1 MEGTVAVTGLAG
13 LSVPGLDIMRAY
25 KRAWWPKDILA
36 GLVLTAVL
44 VPVGMG
50 YAEAAGLPA
59 ITGLYATITPL
70 LIYAVLGPSRILV
83 LGPDS
88 SLAAIIAATV
98 VPLAAGDQSRAV
110 ELAGGLAIIA
120 GSLGI
125 AFGLLHLGL
134 LTDLLSTPIR
144 IGYLNGIALTVIVS
158 QLPKLFGFST
168 DADGLVPEAIA
179 FAQGVANGDAHALTL
194 GVGIAALAIMVV
206 ARLIDRAAVGIVL
219 ATVATTVVTAVAG
232 LAAAGVDVVGAMP
245 QGLPRLAIPAVGFG
259 DLTAMLAG
267 GFAIAVVSL
276 ADTSVLSRT
285 FAARTGDRVDQNQE
299 LVALGAANIGGAFT
313 SGFPVS
319 ASASRTPVAE
329 AAGGKTQMTGV
340 VAAVAIIAL
349 LLVAPGIT
357 SNLPQATL
365 GAVVI
370 VAATSLVDLAGTL
383 RLIRLRPTEAGLSII
398 SFAGVA
404 FVGVIAGIFAAVA
417 IALAAFFWRA
427 WRPHSAIL
435 GRVEEMKGYHDITR
449 YPDARRLDGLVLF
462 RWDAPLFFANAEAFR
477 EAVERAVDMA
487 PTATRWVVVAAE
499 PITDIDTTAADI
511 LDELLGDLRRSGIE
525 LRFAEMKDPVK
536 DWLSR
541 YGLLQKIGDDS
552 FYPTVGTAVDAYVA
566 ASGIDWIDWEERGD
580 EGSGASSG
588 TSSST

>member
-1 MEGTVAVTGLAG
+1 MAVTGLAG

-219 ATVATTVVTAVAG
+219 ATVATTVVTAVVG

-370 VAATSLVDLAGTL
+370 VAATSLVDLTGTL

-404 FVGVIAGIFAAVA
+404 FVGVIAGIFAAVV

-477 EAVERAVDMA
+477 EAVERAVDTA

-499 PITDIDTTAADI
+499 PITDIDTTAAGI

>member
-1 MEGTVAVTGLAG
+1 LAVSGIAG
-13 LSVPGLDIMRAY
+13 LRVPGVDIAHSYR
-25 KRAWWPKDILA
+25 RAWLPNDIIA

-70 LIYAVLGPSRILV
+70 VVYAALGPSRILV

-98 VPLAAGDQSRAV
+98 VPLAGGDPGRAV

-120 GSLGI
+120 GGLGI
-125 AFGLLHLGL
+125 AFGVLHLGL

-179 FAQGVANGDAHALTL
+179 FVQGVATGMATVPALAM
-194 GVGIAALAIMVV
+194 GVLALAIMIV
-206 ARLIDRAAVGIVL
+206 ARLVGRAAVGIVV
-219 ATVATTVVTAVAG
+219 ATVATTLVTAVAG

-285 FAARTGDRVDQNQE
+285 FAARSGRRVDQNQE
-299 LVALGAANIGGAFT
+299 LVALGAANVGGAFT

-329 AAGGKTQMTGV
+329 AAGGKTQLTGV
-340 VAAVAIIAL
+340 IAALAITAM

-370 VAATSLVDLAGTL
+370 VAATSLIDLAGTL
-383 RLIRLRPTEAGLSII
+383 RLIRLRPTEAILSII

-404 FVGVIAGIFAAVA
+404 FVGVIAGIFASVV

-427 WRPHSAIL
+427 WRPHSAVL
-435 GRVEEMKGYHDITR
+435 GRVEDLKGYHDITR
-449 YPDARRLDGLVLF
+449 YPEARRLDGLVLF

-477 EAVERAVDMA
+477 EAIESAVDAA
-487 PTATRWVVVAAE
+487 PTPTRWVVVAAE
-499 PITDIDTTAADI
+499 PITDVDTTAADV
-511 LDELLGDLRRSGIE
+511 LDELLGDLRRAGVE

-536 DWLSR
+536 DWLDR
-541 YGLLQKIGDDS
+541 YGLLQKIGDDA

-566 ASGIDWIDWEERGD
+566 ASGIDWIDWEERGVD
-580 EGSGASSG
+580 EPGASSG

>member
-1 MEGTVAVTGLAG
+1 MAVTGLAG

-206 ARLIDRAAVGIVL
+206 ARLMDRAAVGIVL

-370 VAATSLVDLAGTL
+370 VAATSLVDLTGTL

-404 FVGVIAGIFAAVA
+404 FVGVIAGIFAAVV

-477 EAVERAVDMA
+477 EAVERAVDTA
-487 PTATRWVVVAAE
+487 PSATRWVVVAAE
-499 PITDIDTTAADI
+499 PITDIDTTAAGI

-580 EGSGASSG
+580 GGSGASSG

>member
-1 MEGTVAVTGLAG
+1 MAVTGLAG

-219 ATVATTVVTAVAG
+219 ATVATTVVTAVVG

-370 VAATSLVDLAGTL
+370 VAATSLVDLTGTL

-404 FVGVIAGIFAAVA
+404 FVGVIAGIFAAVV

>member
-1 MEGTVAVTGLAG
+1 MAVTGLAG
-13 LSVPGLDIMRAY
+13 LSVPGLDIMRVY

-194 GVGIAALAIMVV
+194 GVGVAALAIMIV

-219 ATVATTVVTAVAG
+219 ATVATTVVTAVVG

-477 EAVERAVDMA
+477 EAVERAVDTA

-499 PITDIDTTAADI
+499 PITDIDTTAAGI

-541 YGLLQKIGDDS
+541 YGLLQKFGDDS

>member
-1 MEGTVAVTGLAG
+1 
-13 LSVPGLDIMRAY
+13 VPGLDILRAY

-179 FAQGVANGDAHALTL
+179 FAQGVAGGDAHALTL

-232 LAAAGVDVVGAMP
+232 LAVAGVDVVGAMP

-299 LVALGAANIGGAFT
+299 LVALGAANVGGAFT

-319 ASASRTPVAE
+319 ASTSRTPVAE

-477 EAVERAVDMA
+477 QAVERAVDTA
-487 PTATRWVVVAAE
+487 PTAIRWVVVAAE

-541 YGLLQKIGDDS
+541 YGLLQKFGDDS

>member
-1 MEGTVAVTGLAG
+1 MAVTGLAG

-70 LIYAVLGPSRILV
+70 LVYAVLGPSRILV

-206 ARLIDRAAVGIVL
+206 ARLMDRAAVGIVL
-219 ATVATTVVTAVAG
+219 ATVATTVVTAVAS

-370 VAATSLVDLAGTL
+370 VAATSLVDLTGTL

-404 FVGVIAGIFAAVA
+404 FVGVIAGIFAAVV

>member
-1 MEGTVAVTGLAG
+1 MAVTGLAG

-179 FAQGVANGDAHALTL
+179 FAKGVANGDAHALTL

-370 VAATSLVDLAGTL
+370 VAATSLVDLTGTL

-404 FVGVIAGIFAAVA
+404 FVGVIAGIFAAVV

-477 EAVERAVDMA
+477 EAVERAVDTA

-499 PITDIDTTAADI
+499 PITDIDTTAAGI

>member
-1 MEGTVAVTGLAG
+1 
-13 LSVPGLDIMRAY
+13 
-25 KRAWWPKDILA
+25 
-36 GLVLTAVL
+36 
-44 VPVGMG
+44 
-50 YAEAAGLPA
+50 
-59 ITGLYATITPL
+59 
-70 LIYAVLGPSRILV
+70 
-83 LGPDS
+83 
-88 SLAAIIAATV
+88 
-98 VPLAAGDQSRAV
+98 
-110 ELAGGLAIIA
+110 
-120 GSLGI
+120 
-125 AFGLLHLGL
+125 
-134 LTDLLSTPIR
+134 
-144 IGYLNGIALTVIVS
+144 
-158 QLPKLFGFST
+158 
-168 DADGLVPEAIA
+168 
-179 FAQGVANGDAHALTL
+179 
-194 GVGIAALAIMVV
+194 
-206 ARLIDRAAVGIVL
+206 
-219 ATVATTVVTAVAG
+219 
-232 LAAAGVDVVGAMP
+232 
-245 QGLPRLAIPAVGFG
+245 
-259 DLTAMLAG
+259 
-267 GFAIAVVSL
+267 
-276 ADTSVLSRT
+276 VLSRT
-285 FAARTGDRVDQNQE
+285 FAARTGDRVDQDQE

-404 FVGVIAGIFAAVA
+404 FVGVIAGIFAAVV

-541 YGLLQKIGDDS
+541 YGFLHKIGDDS
-552 FYPTVGTAVDAYVA
+552 FYPTIGTAVDAYVA
-566 ASGIDWIDWEERGD
+566 ASGIEWIDWEERGD
-580 EGSGASSG
+580 EGSGPSSG

>member
-1 MEGTVAVTGLAG
+1 VAVTGLAG

-219 ATVATTVVTAVAG
+219 ATVATTVVTAVVG

-370 VAATSLVDLAGTL
+370 VAATSLVDLTGTL

-404 FVGVIAGIFAAVA
+404 FVGVIAGIFAAVV

-477 EAVERAVDMA
+477 EAVERAVDTA

-499 PITDIDTTAADI
+499 PITDIDTTAAGI

-541 YGLLQKIGDDS
+541 YGLLQRIGDDS

>member
-1 MEGTVAVTGLAG
+1 VAVTGLAG

-206 ARLIDRAAVGIVL
+206 ARLMDRAAVGIVL

-404 FVGVIAGIFAAVA
+404 FVGVIAGIFAAVV

>member
-1 MEGTVAVTGLAG
+1 LAVSGIAG
-13 LSVPGLDIMRAY
+13 LRVPGVDIAHSYR
-25 KRAWWPKDILA
+25 RAWLPNDIIA

-70 LIYAVLGPSRILV
+70 VVYAALGPSRILV

-98 VPLAAGDQSRAV
+98 VPLAGGDPGRAV

-120 GSLGI
+120 GGLGI
-125 AFGLLHLGL
+125 AFGVLHLGL

-179 FAQGVANGDAHALTL
+179 FVQGVATGMATVPALAM
-194 GVGIAALAIMVV
+194 GVLALAIMIV
-206 ARLIDRAAVGIVL
+206 ARLVGRAAVGIVV
-219 ATVATTVVTAVAG
+219 ATVATTLVTAVAG

-285 FAARTGDRVDQNQE
+285 FAARSGRRVDQNQE
-299 LVALGAANIGGAFT
+299 LVALGAANVGGAFT

-329 AAGGKTQMTGV
+329 AAGGKTQLTGV
-340 VAAVAIIAL
+340 IAALAITAM

-357 SNLPQATL
+357 SSLPQATL

-370 VAATSLVDLAGTL
+370 VAATSLIDLAGTL
-383 RLIRLRPTEAGLSII
+383 RLIRLRPTEAILSII

-404 FVGVIAGIFAAVA
+404 FVGVIAGIFASVV

-427 WRPHSAIL
+427 WRPHSAVL
-435 GRVEEMKGYHDITR
+435 GRVEDLKGYHDITR
-449 YPDARRLDGLVLF
+449 YPEARRLDGLVLF

-477 EAVERAVDMA
+477 EAIESAVDAA
-487 PTATRWVVVAAE
+487 PTPTRWVVVAAE
-499 PITDIDTTAADI
+499 PITDVDTTAADV
-511 LDELLGDLRRSGIE
+511 LDELLGDLRRAGVE

-536 DWLSR
+536 DWLDR
-541 YGLLQKIGDDS
+541 YGLLQKIGDDA

-566 ASGIDWIDWEERGD
+566 ASGIDWIDWEERGVD
-580 EGSGASSG
+580 EPGASSG

>member
-1 MEGTVAVTGLAG
+1 MAVTGLAG

-349 LLVAPGIT
+349 LVVAPGIT

-477 EAVERAVDMA
+477 EAVERAVDTA

-499 PITDIDTTAADI
+499 PITDVDTTAADI

>member
-1 MEGTVAVTGLAG
+1 LAVSGIAG
-13 LSVPGLDIMRAY
+13 LRVPGVDIAHSYR
-25 KRAWWPKDILA
+25 RAWLPNDIIA

-70 LIYAVLGPSRILV
+70 LVYAALGPSRILV

-98 VPLAAGDQSRAV
+98 VPLAGGDPGRAV

-120 GSLGI
+120 GGLGI
-125 AFGLLHLGL
+125 AFGVLHLGL

-179 FAQGVANGDAHALTL
+179 FVQGVATGMATVPALAM
-194 GVGIAALAIMVV
+194 GVLALAIMIV
-206 ARLIDRAAVGIVL
+206 ARLVGRAAVGIVV
-219 ATVATTVVTAVAG
+219 ATVATTLVTAVAG

-285 FAARTGDRVDQNQE
+285 FAARSGRRVDQNQE
-299 LVALGAANIGGAFT
+299 LVALGAANVGGAFT

-329 AAGGKTQMTGV
+329 AAGGKTQLTGV
-340 VAAVAIIAL
+340 IAALAITAM

-357 SNLPQATL
+357 SSLPQATL

-370 VAATSLVDLAGTL
+370 VAATSLIDLAGTL
-383 RLIRLRPTEAGLSII
+383 RLIRLRPTEAILSII

-404 FVGVIAGIFAAVA
+404 FVGVIAGIFASVV

-427 WRPHSAIL
+427 WRPHSAVL
-435 GRVEEMKGYHDITR
+435 GRVEDLKGYHDITR
-449 YPDARRLDGLVLF
+449 YPEARRLDGLVLF

-477 EAVERAVDMA
+477 EAIESAVDAA
-487 PTATRWVVVAAE
+487 PTPTRWVVVAAE
-499 PITDIDTTAADI
+499 PITDVDTTAADV
-511 LDELLGDLRRSGIE
+511 LDELLGDLRRAGVE

-536 DWLSR
+536 DWLDR
-541 YGLLQKIGDDS
+541 YGLLQKIGDDA

-566 ASGIDWIDWEERGD
+566 ASGIDWIDWEERGVD
-580 EGSGASSG
+580 EPGASSG